1 MSAVYF
7 LFHSA
12 KYGDPNFI
20 FSLVDCCG
28 SVSRMC
34 PTVCD
39 PMDYSAAHQTSL
51 SFTISQSLL
60 KLISI
65 VLVIPSNHL
74 FLCCLLLLLPSV
86 FPSIRIFSN
95 ESDLCI
101 KWSKYWNFSFSISL
115 SNGYSRLIFFTIDGF
130 ALLAVQGTLF
140 KSLTQHHTL
149 KHEKY

>member
-1 MSAVYF
+1 MVVIVTSGPVCPSLAREKSIWMSAVYF
-7 LFHSA
+7 FFHSA
-12 KYGDPNFI
+12 KNGDPNFI

-39 PMDYSAAHQTSL
+39 PMDYSAAHQASL
-51 SFTISQSLL
+51 SLTISQSLL
-60 KLISI
+60 KLMSI
-65 VLVIPSNHL
+65 VW
-74 FLCCLLLLLPSV
+74 
-86 FPSIRIFSN
+86 IFSN

-115 SNGYSRLIFFTIDGF
+115 SNEDSGLIFFRIDGF

-140 KSLTQHHTL
+140 KSLIQHHTL

>member
-1 MSAVYF
+1 MVVIVTSGPVCPSLAREKSIWMSAVYF
-7 LFHSA
+7 FFHSA
-12 KYGDPNFI
+12 KNGDPNFI

-39 PMDYSAAHQTSL
+39 PMDYSAAHQASL
-51 SFTISQSLL
+51 SLTISQSLL
-60 KLISI
+60 KLMSI
-65 VLVIPSNHL
+65 VWT
-74 FLCCLLLLLPSV
+74 
-86 FPSIRIFSN
+86 FSN

-115 SNGYSRLIFFTIDGF
+115 SNGDSGLIFFRIDGF

-140 KSLTQHHTL
+140 KSLIQHHTL
-149 KHEKY
+149 KHQKY